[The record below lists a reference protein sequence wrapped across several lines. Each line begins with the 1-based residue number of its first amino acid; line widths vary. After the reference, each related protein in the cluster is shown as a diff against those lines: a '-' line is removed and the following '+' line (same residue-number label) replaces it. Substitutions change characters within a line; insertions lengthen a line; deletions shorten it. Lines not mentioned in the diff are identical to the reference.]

1 MNAEDLLKDIP
12 LDTPDEQH
20 DLQQESKRERISAII
35 AGGGSRQYLGRE
47 LQLSDIDKMNPQ
59 EVDKLYCRYEA
70 RLGAKTEGPKTEGP
84 QKVKNPVR
92 VAAGKKGAEARWSK
106 RNAQAQQAQP
116 ESIRITKESPE
127 QPPPRLPVTVNVYKN
142 FFPLCVLIGA
152 AGIGIFLISRKAEIQ
167 PETKQR
173 PTDSFEMR

>member
-1 MNAEDLLKDIP
+1 METQEIP
-12 LDTPDEQH
+12 EA
-20 DLQQESKRERISAII
+20 QEPKKTQEPQKTQEPTE
-35 AGGGSRQYLGRE
+35 GS
-47 LQLSDIDKMNPQ
+47 
-59 EVDKLYCRYEA
+59 
-70 RLGAKTEGPKTEGP
+70 KTEGPKTEGP

-92 VAAGKKGAEARWSK
+92 VAAGKKGAEAWWSK

-152 AGIGIFLISRKAEIQ
+152 AGIGIFLICRKAEMQPKIQPEIQ
-167 PETKQR
+167 PEIKQR
-173 PTDSFEMR
+173 PTDPFEMR